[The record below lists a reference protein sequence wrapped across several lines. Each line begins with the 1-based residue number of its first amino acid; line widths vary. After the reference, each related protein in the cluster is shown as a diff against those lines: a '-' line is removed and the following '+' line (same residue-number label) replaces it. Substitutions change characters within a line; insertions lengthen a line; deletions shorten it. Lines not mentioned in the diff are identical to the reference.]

1 MKTKLHISVGYQSM
15 VFIFVYILTFAL
27 CCECPADS
35 EITKKLLDCYRSYG
49 MPFAPI
55 DANLVIYDNGLSYIG
70 PDGSEK
76 TNKYLAFLVSQDSQS
91 QSQTLLIGPFI
102 HRIENWQG
110 EIKFVKADDIVL
122 NDIQTQ
128 WHNPVFELNITL
140 FTAIQCKNR
149 GWDNL
154 AEALIEKGLKE
165 SYGHQ
170 FSAFYQPENLEPK
183 TALAMAAWAYWGNQ
197 LIEPDSDR
205 KLIAERM
212 KSLINEESKLNIEY
226 NRNIIESLEAALVPS
241 EAKPGT
247 IEALIDELVEMCT
260 STGAL
265 MTQKDYDAKYLK
277 LAELGFKAIPDLIE
291 HLDDKRLTRS
301 VTIGFNNFPSYPRT
315 VGDVVSDLLQDLSGK
330 ELGQNWLDRQRGWRI
345 EEKDAL
351 SWWSKARKAGEEKY
365 FLDNVLPQ
373 DTKNKMPNRIMLHII
388 AKRYYAHLPDIYKTV
403 LDKRSYMQSWP
414 VAEVFTES
422 AIPKKQK
429 IELFTYACKN
439 KNLEHRRAAFWELKE
454 IDPGSFIELLLQT
467 LNELPSSP
475 KEPYWNC
482 REASFANLVM
492 ETNND
497 EIWETFK
504 HVAKKSD
511 VGLRMEFLNVMNYSC
526 IGEKNFKR
534 RLDFLKSFLNDVEVR
549 DINSNTEM
557 FDGPCAESDFP
568 ILEVRNLA
576 AKEIGW
582 ILKVSEMPA
591 PNWTPEQWASFRL
604 KVEKE
609 LENSGM

>member
-291 HLDDKRLTRS
+291 HLDDKRLTR
-301 VTIGFNNFPSYPRT
+301 
-315 VGDVVSDLLQDLSGK
+315 
-330 ELGQNWLDRQRGWRI
+330 
-345 EEKDAL
+345 
-351 SWWSKARKAGEEKY
+351 KARKAGEEKY